1 MKILKFTFIL
11 SGIFLTLISHAQE
24 SPRNLDGASAS
35 KFRISAGVGTANYY
49 GDLIK
54 KNGVFKQTSFSFSA
68 GLTYAFTQK
77 LAARLDVGIQK
88 LQGSD
93 SKSGGAHQSRNLS
106 FKSNVFD
113 FALAGEYT
121 ILNLDNFPLSPYVSA
136 GIGVMIFNPYAEDV
150 SGNKQS
156 LPELG
161 TEGQGLAGYPKAY
174 NTAALEFPLGIGVKY
189 PINERITLAL
199 DINYRITRTDYLDD
213 VSRIGYPDKALLDA
227 RNPVTAQFTWRGNEV
242 GQGAYPKSSTLPRGN
257 PDNNDGFF
265 TTQLKISFNL

>member
-199 DINYRITRTDYLDD
+199 DFNYRITRTDYLDD

-242 GQGAYPKSSTLPRGN
+242 GQGLIQKVQRFPVAIPIIMMASLQHN
-257 PDNNDGFF
+257 
-265 TTQLKISFNL
+265 